1 MNPLSPIEPGAPSPD
16 PQPETAAITNYCRTC
31 GRGLTIETRRM
42 AMGTYFCEE
51 HVPHVQAASAAE
63 PPSPYSPAVAAP
75 GSSAPILAFVLGL
88 IPGVGAI
95 FNGQYAKGF
104 IHVVIFGLLVS
115 ILESPELRGGLEP
128 LFGLMLAAFVF
139 YQAFEAYHTA
149 KAKAAG
155 QPIDEFS
162 SILPLQT
169 KTGFPLAPVVLIA
182 LGVLFLLANFG
193 YLRLAQLIRFW
204 PVLLIALGVLMMMNR
219 MRGDVNHE

>member
-1 MNPLSPIEPGAPSPD
+1 MNPLTPMEPSEQNASPAPEASPV
-16 PQPETAAITNYCRTC
+16 TNYCRTC
-31 GRGLTIETRRM
+31 GRGLTAETRRM
-42 AMGTYFCEE
+42 ALGTYFCDE
-51 HVPHVQAASAAE
+51 HVPHVSGEAAAD
-63 PPSPYSPAVAAP
+63 PPSPYAQGPQAS
-75 GSSAPILAFVLGL
+75 STSAPILAFILGL

-115 ILESPELRGGLEP
+115 IMETPELRGGLEP
-128 LFGLMLAAFVF
+128 LFGMMIAAFVF

-155 QPIDEFS
+155 QPVDEFS
-162 SILPLQT
+162 SILPVQT
-169 KTGFPLAPVVLIA
+169 RTGFPLAPVVLIG

-204 PVLLIALGVLMMMNR
+204 PILLIALGVSMMLNR
-219 MRGDVNHE
+219 LRGGEEKP

>member
-1 MNPLSPIEPGAPSPD
+1 MNPLTPIEPGEPGARAAT
-16 PQPETAAITNYCRTC
+16 EAGAITNYCRTC
-31 GRGLTIETRRM
+31 GRGLTAETRRM
-42 AMGTYFCEE
+42 ALGTFFCEE
-51 HVPHVQAASAAE
+51 HVPHVSGETAAD
-63 PPSPYSPAVAAP
+63 PPSPYAQAP
-75 GSSAPILAFVLGL
+75 QATGTSAPILAFILGL

-115 ILESPELRGGLEP
+115 AVESPDLRSGLEP
-128 LFGLMLAAFVF
+128 LFGMMIAAFVF

-155 QPIDEFS
+155 VPVDEFS
-162 SILPLQT
+162 SILPVPARS
-169 KTGFPLAPVVLIA
+169 GVPLAPVVLIV

-204 PVLLIALGVLMMMNR
+204 PVLLIALGVSMMLNR
-219 MRGDVNHE
+219 MRGGENRE